1 MINGI
6 CHSMEKSTKL
16 YSDKLLEDINI
27 SDEEETKNLNSNNAQ
42 NEGGMGEAE
51 YNNQI
56 DKINEFYDEFA
67 DGSMNKYTGT
77 KNELEERVN
86 IPVPF
91 EIDSNTVF
99 TEAGI
104 VDSIFEND
112 KILLKPFL
120 QNGILDLDNIIW
132 NSNHIAVGYLDDV
145 IGKIDEP
152 VYVIKFFPNLT
163 DKNLVVQG
171 EPLFYVKDKAQ
182 KVEKKELLRKKG
194 CDASNA
200 FDEEVSDSG
209 KEFSDDEEEYHYKQ
223 VKLYQYSNQF
233 LKLTIHLR
241 LRKFICFYPT

>member
-6 CHSMEKSTKL
+6 CYSMEKITKI
-16 YSDKLLEDINI
+16 YSDNLLDEINL
-27 SDEEETKNLNSNNAQ
+27 SDEENKQNTNNDKTQPIMAET
-42 NEGGMGEAE
+42 E
-51 YNNQI
+51 YNNQME
-56 DKINEFYDEFA
+56 KINEFYDEFA

-77 KNELEERVN
+77 KNELDERIN

-99 TEAGI
+99 TECGKVETVI
-104 VDSIFEND
+104 END
-112 KILLKPFL
+112 KILIKANL

-132 NSNHIAVGYLDDV
+132 NANHIAVGYLDDV

-152 VYVIKFFPNLT
+152 NYVVKFFPNLT
-163 DKNLVVQG
+163 DKNLVVQS
-171 EPLFYVKDKAQ
+171 EPLFVVKDRAQ

-223 VKLYQYSNQF
+223 VKKF
-233 LKLTIHLR
+233 FLR
-241 LRKFICFYPT
+241 LRNISLCIFMNFILF

>member
-16 YSDKLLEDINI
+16 YSDKLLEEINLS
-27 SDEEETKNLNSNNAQ
+27 SDEETTKNQTQNLNTTNNANNQ
-42 NEGGMGEAE
+42 SKSENMAEAE
-51 YNNQI
+51 YNNQM

-77 KNELEERVN
+77 KNEQEERIN

-91 EIDSNTVF
+91 EIEANTVF
-99 TEAGI
+99 SEAGI
-104 VDSIFEND
+104 VDYIFEND
-112 KILLKPFL
+112 KILLKKTNL

-145 IGKIDEP
+145 VGKIDEP
-152 VYVIKFFPNLT
+152 VYIVKFFPNLT
-163 DKNLVVQG
+163 DKNLVVLG
-171 EPLFYVKDKAQ
+171 EPLFYVKDKALKVQ
-182 KVEKKELLRKKG
+182 KKDLLRKKG

-209 KEFSDDEEEYHYKQ
+209 REFSDDEQEYQYKQ
-223 VKLYQYSNQF
+223 V
-233 LKLTIHLR
+233 
-241 LRKFICFYPT
+241 

>member
-16 YSDKLLEDINI
+16 YSDKLLEEINLS
-27 SDEEETKNLNSNNAQ
+27 SDEETTKNQTQNLNTTNNANNQ
-42 NEGGMGEAE
+42 SKSENMAEAE
-51 YNNQI
+51 YNNQM

-77 KNELEERVN
+77 KNEQEERIN

-91 EIDSNTVF
+91 EIEANTVF
-99 TEAGI
+99 SEAGI

-112 KILLKPFL
+112 KILLKKTNL

-145 IGKIDEP
+145 VGKIDEP
-152 VYVIKFFPNLT
+152 VYIVKFFPNLT
-163 DKNLVVQG
+163 DKNLVVLG
-171 EPLFYVKDKAQ
+171 EPLFYVKDKALKVQ
-182 KVEKKELLRKKG
+182 KKDLLRKKG

-209 KEFSDDEEEYHYKQ
+209 REFSDDEQEYQYKQ
-223 VKLYQYSNQF
+223 V
-233 LKLTIHLR
+233 
-241 LRKFICFYPT
+241 

>member
-6 CHSMEKSTKL
+6 CYSMEKNTKL
-16 YSDKLLEDINI
+16 YSDKLLDEINL
-27 SDEEETKNLNSNNAQ
+27 SDEEEIKQTIGNNNLQ
-42 NEGGMGEAE
+42 NEGRMADAE
-51 YNNQI
+51 YNHQM

-99 TEAGI
+99 SEAGI

-112 KILLKPFL
+112 KILLKPIL

-145 IGKIDEP
+145 IGKIVEP
-152 VYVIKFFPNLT
+152 VYVVKFFPNLT
-163 DKNLVVQG
+163 DKNLVLQG

-182 KVEKKELLRKKG
+182 KVEKKELLRRKG

-209 KEFSDDEEEYHYKQ
+209 REFSDDEEEYHYKQ
-223 VKLYQYSNQF
+223 VNFKYSIMIFVQF
-233 LKLTIHLR
+233 KHWFLS
-241 LRKFICFYPT
+241 